1 MSDDETFGPLLHG
14 TARAWRLKLDERLK
28 PMGLSQAKWRTLLH
42 LSVAPGPLTQAE
54 IAALLGIEEPT
65 LVTLLHRLESDRW
78 VARKNS
84 SQDRRCKTVHLAPRA
99 QRVIEQINTARSNF
113 DTNYSTIFRR
123 PNFAPASACW
133 ILSDKKRKRGM
144 EMKNEPPFDGF
155 EVERTAKTKMGARL
169 ESGNGAATELQ
180 EPRRVKTSRVSK
192 QRIPN
197 WGYFLFVLLAAFA
210 VARTLQRGV
219 QTAKTA
225 QPPVRPVL
233 VAKVISKDVPL
244 YLDEIGTCAA
254 YETVQVQA
262 QVSGQIIARHFQDGA
277 DVKKG
282 DLLFTID
289 PRPFQAALQQAQAQA
304 ALDQVTLK
312 RQTELRA
319 RNVTAPQDFDTAQA
333 NARKSEAAAAAAQVN
348 VDFCY
353 IKSPINGRAG
363 LRLVDV
369 GNIVSGNTGSG
380 AVLLTIQG
388 LDPIYT
394 DFTVAETDLA
404 LVRKYLGGPNV
415 KVQTYSPDDK
425 IPPRIGDLYFID
437 NAVQPG
443 SGTVKAR
450 GVTPNPDHAF
460 WPSEFVRVRFILDT
474 VKDALLVP

>member
-1 MSDDETFGPLLHG
+1 
-14 TARAWRLKLDERLK
+14 
-28 PMGLSQAKWRTLLH
+28 
-42 LSVAPGPLTQAE
+42 
-54 IAALLGIEEPT
+54 
-65 LVTLLHRLESDRW
+65 
-78 VARKNS
+78 
-84 SQDRRCKTVHLAPRA
+84 
-99 QRVIEQINTARSNF
+99 
-113 DTNYSTIFRR
+113 
-123 PNFAPASACW
+123 
-133 ILSDKKRKRGM
+133 M
-144 EMKNEPPFDGF
+144 EMKNKPPFDEF

-219 QTAKTA
+219 QSAKTT

-289 PRPFQAALQQAQAQA
+289 PRPYQAALQQAQAQA

-474 VKDALLVP
+474 IKDARLVPSQAVQISQSGPFIFVLKPDNTVDLRPVKPGQRQDGDLIVVESGLQPDETVVVTGQLALAPGTKVDPKPYGAANPSDSQSAAAKGAM